1 MDELLSAIFGIFT
14 PATIVLCVVIYFLVL
29 MQRKI
34 IELILSKVYPKAL
47 EKGTFANKIWG
58 DIFLPAGS
66 PGTGLWFTWI
76 ISSYPYPE
84 IFASVPSGR
93 IVFGLFCGLVSAL
106 VYKMVKGSLKGVVS
120 KILEK
125 FKNSAN
131 TTENSESDKN
141 SPDSI

>member
-14 PATIVLCVVIYFLVL
+14 GPTIVLCVVIYFLVL

-47 EKGTFANKIWG
+47 EKGTFANKIWSE
-58 DIFLPAGS
+58 ILLPSGS
-66 PGTGLWFTWI
+66 PGTGLWFTWLV
-76 ISSYPYPE
+76 SSYPYPE

-93 IVFGLFCGLVSAL
+93 IVFGLFCGLISAL
-106 VYKMVKGSLKGVVS
+106 VYKMVKGSLKGALS

-125 FKNSAN
+125 FKSN
-131 TTENSESDKN
+131 TTDLQSKDSD
-141 SPDSI
+141 SV